1 MLLMF
6 VTLMEFYVR
15 AFATLLPVLAA
26 AGIAVSAQRAAMPW
40 KSTITIIA
48 LMGLVWGVWYA
59 LASWMGELD
68 LLMPPETI
76 TGTPYILFFLFGG
89 TALLVLLGRLTQAGR
104 VLTDAAD
111 QKILIGFQIP
121 RVMGFVFLVG
131 WATGD
136 ISWQFALPAGAGD
149 ILAGIAGWQAYQ
161 ALERGQANATALVW
175 RANIIGLLDFLVAI
189 LTGVMTSEGFAH
201 VLAAENPNIINHYPL
216 VLFPAFFVPIFLAAH
231 VFSIAK
237 LRQQRVA
244 QTSPA

>member
-1 MLLMF
+1 MF

-15 AFATLLPVLAA
+15 AFATLLPVLAV
-26 AGIAVSAQRAAMPW
+26 AGIAVAAQRAEMPW
-40 KSTITIIA
+40 KSTFKA
-48 LMGLVWGVWYA
+48 MAVLGLVLGIWYA

-76 TGTPYILFFLFGG
+76 AGTPYILFFLFGG
-89 TALLVLLGRLTQAGR
+89 TALLVLLGRVTPAGR
-104 VLTDAAD
+104 AVTDAAD
-111 QKILIGFQIP
+111 QKVLIGFQIP

-136 ISWQFALPAGAGD
+136 ISWQFALPAGVGD
-149 ILAGIAGWQAYQ
+149 IWAGIAGWQAYK
-161 ALERGQANATALVW
+161 ALERGQDNARALVW

-201 VLAAENPNIINHYPL
+201 VLATDSPNIINQYPL

-237 LRQQRVA
+237 LRQQRMA
-244 QTSPA
+244 QTAMV